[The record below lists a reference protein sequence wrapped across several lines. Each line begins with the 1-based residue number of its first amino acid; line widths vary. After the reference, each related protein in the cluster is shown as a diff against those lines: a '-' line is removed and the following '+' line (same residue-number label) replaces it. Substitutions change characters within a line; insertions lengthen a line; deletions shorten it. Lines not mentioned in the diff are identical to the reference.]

1 MLILDGGTIFNRPPS
16 SLCAFMINSLF
27 LITCSWLFHVCF
39 SENFVKCFWFTVKS
53 FVSLTFFQGSYVE
66 GLTHV
71 VVPPSMAHRCVDQKQ
86 ILGCLA
92 SGKKIVTLD
101 YLYACRQENTFVD
114 EVFGILNPYN
124 VDITIVINV
133 RLWVVLNLILKGMQ
147 EVCIKLFCLDKLFRL
162 KIELCHL

>member
-1 MLILDGGTIFNRPPS
+1 
-16 SLCAFMINSLF
+16 MINSLF
-27 LITCSWLFHVCF
+27 LITCSWLFHDCF
-39 SENFVKCFWFTVKS
+39 SENFIKCFWFVVLTVKS
-53 FVSLTFFQGSYVE
+53 FVSLTFCQGSYVE

-114 EVFGILNPYN
+114 EVFGILNFDSLQGRQN
-124 VDITIVINV
+124 NC
-133 RLWVVLNLILKGMQ
+133 N
-147 EVCIKLFCLDKLFRL
+147 
-162 KIELCHL
+162 